1 MRWEHLALAVLLSGL
16 ACRPPEDTPI
26 PPAAPTEASFA
37 PGDKFEIL
45 VSNEKEMSGKFQ
57 VAEDG
62 SINFAPIGRVTVAGR
77 TQAEVEAE
85 IQRKLKDGYLR
96 DPHVRVVNI
105 TETRQLSV
113 LGLVAKP
120 GNYPFQEG
128 LTLVQAVSLAGG
140 LKRLARPTRVTLT
153 RTTANGRQTFVI
165 DLAAIIAGKRQDVE
179 LAPGDVVFVP
189 ESPI

>member
-1 MRWEHLALAVLLSGL
+1 MVTAALFVF
-16 ACRPPEDTPI
+16 ACRPTEEVEI
-26 PPAAPTEASFA
+26 PPAAPTDARFA

-45 VSNEKEMSGKFQ
+45 IPSEKELSGEFQ

-62 SINFAPIGRVTVAGR
+62 SINFAPIGRVKVAGR

-140 LKRLARPTRVTLT
+140 LKPFARPTRVTLT
-153 RTTANGRQTFVI
+153 RTTAKGRQTFVI
-165 DLAAIIAGKRQDVE
+165 DLEAIISGERKDVE